1 MALFPSQYIHIGGD
15 ECPKSK
21 WKTCQFCQKR
31 IKVNKLKNEHELQ
44 SYFIQ
49 RIEKFVNSKGRKI
62 IGWDEILEGGLAP
75 NATVMSWTGIEGGI
89 AAAKQNHDAIMTPGN
104 FVYFDHVQGRSDQEP
119 LSIGGNTTLE
129 EVYSYNPTPTSLTSA
144 QQARIIGV
152 QANVWTEYMK
162 TPAKVE
168 YMVLP
173 RVLALS
179 EIAWTALDRK
189 NYKNFSE
196 ERVPVHLA
204 KFDNTNTVFRV
215 PTAIGVSDTTYLG
228 SKFSIPLKSTVLGAK
243 IYYTLDG
250 YNPRETDILYEKPVD
265 ITVPIN
271 EKRTLK
277 TMVISPSGKRSS
289 YTTTDFVNSNP
300 LQPLSIMPLSGGLKY
315 FLIPGSFKT
324 TAAFDTLK
332 ADNMGITPAI
342 NLVRFKNKPRAY
354 GMIFEG
360 YLNVLQ
366 DGVHVF
372 STTSDDGSQLLIDD
386 NLIVDN
392 DGKHATF
399 QLTSSVHLLKGFH
412 KIRINYFQA
421 GGSGELRVHM
431 AEPGQTKHELPA
443 EILFH

>member
-1 MALFPSQYIHIGGD
+1 
-15 ECPKSK
+15 
-21 WKTCQFCQKR
+21 
-31 IKVNKLKNEHELQ
+31 
-44 SYFIQ
+44 
-49 RIEKFVNSKGRKI
+49 
-62 IGWDEILEGGLAP
+62 
-75 NATVMSWTGIEGGI
+75 MSWTGIEGGI

-129 EVYSYNPTPTSLTSA
+129 EVYSYNPTPTSLTSS

-277 TMVISPSGKRSS
+277 TMVISSSGKRSS

-315 FLIPGSFKT
+315 FLIPGTFKT
-324 TAAFDTLK
+324 AAAFDTLK
-332 ADNMGITPAI
+332 EDDMGIAPAI